1 MVTLSQ
7 FFLPAPDLAT
17 RMADALADE
26 GVVVQAGGVKAPHIP
41 GGPGWRMLSSAAV
54 QHIAGLLDISFVNVL
69 VGAWNKSFAVG
80 QQIEKSLKSPGKD
93 LFLQLAEHKITSKH
107 EPHLALLKDGQEIG
121 RLPFSLSLELV
132 LQGAVL
138 RIRDGEIKEIETSR
152 IKGKGSLKCAGAT
165 LIDKELQP
173 ISLPGTLAVG
183 LKVATPSPAPDR
195 LSRAS

>member
-26 GVVVQAGGVKAPHIP
+26 GVVVQAGGVKAPHIF

-121 RLPFSLSLELV
+121 RLPFSVSLELV

-152 IKGKGSLKCAGAT
+152 VKGKGSLKCAGAT

-183 LKVATPSPAPDR
+183 LKVASPPDTPDR

>member
-1 MVTLSQ
+1 
-7 FFLPAPDLAT
+7 
-17 RMADALADE
+17 MADALADE
-26 GVVVQAGGVKAPHIP
+26 GVVVQAGGVKAPHIF

-121 RLPFSLSLELV
+121 RLPFSVSLELV

>member
-26 GVVVQAGGVKAPHIP
+26 GVVVQAGGVKAPHIF
-41 GGPGWRMLSSAAV
+41 GGPGWRMLSSTAV
-54 QHIAGLLDISFVNVL
+54 QHVAGLLDISFVNVL
-69 VGAWNKSFAVG
+69 VGAWNKSFAIG

-121 RLPFSLSLELV
+121 RLQFSLSLELV

-138 RIRDGEIKEIETSR
+138 RIRDGEIKDVETSR

-183 LKVATPSPAPDR
+183 LKVAAPSPAPDR